1 MILVPS
7 KKLYDSEQ
15 VSSSVSLRCKIREIG
30 RTRTGT
36 RVRHMRDGGHKFR
49 RLSLSGL

>member
-7 KKLYDSEQ
+7 KKLYDGEQ
-15 VSSSVSLRCKIREIG
+15 VTSSVIG

-36 RVRHMRDGGHKFR
+36 QVRQMRDGGHKFR